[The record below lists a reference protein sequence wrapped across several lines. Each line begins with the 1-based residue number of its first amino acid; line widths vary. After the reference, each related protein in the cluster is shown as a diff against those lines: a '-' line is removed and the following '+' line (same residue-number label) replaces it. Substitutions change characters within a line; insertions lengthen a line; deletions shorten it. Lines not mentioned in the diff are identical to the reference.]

1 MKTLIYPILVMVSP
15 FIVWFIKFQ
24 AIIRPNNP
32 FIQFQNHLCSYAER
46 LLESTPQMILQ
57 LLIMLSSYQTSTKQ
71 WISIAFSA
79 ISLSIQNVDVYFE
92 NYSLTLL
99 QKILNSTT
107 LMSSAIFR
115 VMSFGSYIA
124 LFSIF
129 EAVAGVAGYWAVS
142 GFISL
147 LLYLFVLFEEADA
160 VTQLLE
166 LTFLGF
172 ITMTNLAD
180 TTASKLARFITFYG
194 TTVLYLI
201 YIYSFIIVSYTSP
214 TLILVDHQTSVLDI
228 NLFRKYVWV
237 TFGFGLVSIVSD
249 IFTGVFHIGKS
260 YLKCKFQKAIL
271 KERRAIKAISIIVF
285 GFILLGLVLFAAV
298 ELSYV
303 ACSEGLCQLS

>member
-1 MKTLIYPILVMVSP
+1 MKTLIYPILVLVSP

-57 LLIMLSSYQTSTKQ
+57 LLIMLSSYQTSTTQ

-249 IFTGVFHIGKS
+249 IFVGGGRRLEEENVEGRRRSQGINIKVKGPSLISNVTTHPPPITTQ
-260 YLKCKFQKAIL
+260 YL
-271 KERRAIKAISIIVF
+271 RRR
-285 GFILLGLVLFAAV
+285 LG
-298 ELSYV
+298 
-303 ACSEGLCQLS
+303 GRDRRR